1 MELFLAQWLT
11 ILGIVFVT
19 TTLKLETV
27 NLMQNAFGSAILNVF
42 LKDQFIYNILPNLS

>member
-1 MELFLAQWLT
+1 MELFLAHLLT
-11 ILGIVFVT
+11 IHGTVPVT

-42 LKDQFIYNILPNLS
+42 LKDHFIYNILPNLS